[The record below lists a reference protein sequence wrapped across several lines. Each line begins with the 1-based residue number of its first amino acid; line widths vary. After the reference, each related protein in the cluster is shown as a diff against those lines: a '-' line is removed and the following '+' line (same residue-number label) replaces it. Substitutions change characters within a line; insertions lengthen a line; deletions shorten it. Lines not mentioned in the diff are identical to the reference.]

1 MILIG
6 VATNYRKRSK
16 GKAERY
22 RINKKDPYKREDAR
36 YRSTW
41 HVMKK
46 FFISIASSDNIS
58 VSHQC
63 DQ

>member
-6 VATNYRKRSK
+6 AATNYRKRSK

-36 YRSTW
+36 
-41 HVMKK
+41 
-46 FFISIASSDNIS
+46 
-58 VSHQC
+58 
-63 DQ
+63 